1 MAAAARVSVD
11 LFSGR
16 EPPSWALSDEDA
28 RALRESMDALP
39 EGKRPLP
46 DVGLGYRGFTVTW
59 PDGAKA
65 TVYRDVVQVV
75 EGGRTRLHED
85 APRAVEGQLLSG
97 ARAHLDP
104 QLYSTVASQVQAA
117 QP

>member
-1 MAAAARVSVD
+1 MATAARVSVD

-16 EPPSWALSDEDA
+16 EAPSWALSDEDA

-39 EGKRPLP
+39 EGKRALP
-46 DVGLGYRGFTVTW
+46 DPGLGYRGFTVTW
-59 PDGAKA
+59 ADGARA

-85 APRAVEGQLLSG
+85 APRAVESRLLS
-97 ARAHLDP
+97 ASKAHLDP
-104 QLYSTVASQVQAA
+104 QLFSMVSSQVQAA